1 MLPPGLRGGLAAA
14 MLGFFI
20 STVRR
25 APQRAPQLA
34 HGHTAHRSTA
44 ARSQLADGGGARDRE
59 GRRDRAAAWL
69 SAAERG
75 RAGGQHTTYIHA
87 WGSTLVQ
94 DVVVPLYGAE
104 HVSPAQQAR
113 LPTPLNKSFRAFALR
128 RAGVSE

>member
-1 MLPPGLRGGLAAA
+1 MPIVLARVLPPGLRGGLAAA

-25 APQRAPQLA
+25 APPRRAPSWP
-34 HGHTAHRSTA
+34 T
-44 ARSQLADGGGARDRE
+44 GGGARALRGPE
-59 GRRDRAAAWL
+59 GPSGGL
-69 SAAERG
+69 AERGRG
-75 RAGGQHTTYIHA
+75 RAGGRQHTTYIHA

-113 LPTPLNKSFRAFALR
+113 PCARLINC
-128 RAGVSE
+128 AGCSP